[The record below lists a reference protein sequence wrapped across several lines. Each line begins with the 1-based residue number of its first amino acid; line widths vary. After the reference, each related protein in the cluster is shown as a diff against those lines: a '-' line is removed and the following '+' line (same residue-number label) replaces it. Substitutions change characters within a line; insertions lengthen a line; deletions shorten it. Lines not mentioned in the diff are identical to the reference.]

1 MSRYI
6 DADLLYQKI
15 NGWRKQIKTTCGK
28 HDDYVECLG
37 EVLTFIGSEP
47 NADVVEVVRCGQCCN
62 ADIRCEG
69 LYCFCTLHEEYR
81 TLDYFCASGGKK
93 DMEDIE
99 IANINL

>member
-1 MSRYI
+1 MKNLDELLKRKI
-6 DADLLYQKI
+6 DRTKEYPTL
-15 NGWRKQIKTTCGK
+15 
-28 HDDYVECLG
+28 
-37 EVLTFIGSEP
+37 
-47 NADVVEVVRCGQCCN
+47 DVVPVVRCGQCCN

-93 DMEDIE
+93 DKEDEE